1 MYEDSLNI
9 ALGPVHVFAYGAL
22 IALGLAFLLLS
33 LFALRKK
40 HDLSGDTVL
49 VYGVTALPMALICS
63 RLLFCLLDFN
73 FHSVFSLRAMLSFW
87 GGGFSMAGAL
97 LGLTLAA
104 LLTGR
109 ITRTCPL
116 RLLDGA
122 AVGFLLF
129 MICARMAEPFTELLG
144 RSRPLV
150 SEAFR
155 NSFLA
160 IGDEYDAY
168 LRTYAIEAAVAAV
181 LAVCLL
187 IYGKKQRK
195 AGDTFL
201 LLMLLM
207 GCAETLLYSL
217 RFDAHMRYSF
227 ISVQQLLFA
236 AVFAVPL
243 FLFAHR
249 YGKKLHSKKP
259 LFTALGIMAAAAGLA
274 VLLEFM
280 IDRSGVSRI
289 LLYALYFILIC
300 MPAAAG
306 CIFYQ
311 RSQA

>member
-9 ALGPVHVFAYGAL
+9 ALGPIHVFAYGAL
-22 IALGLAFLLLS
+22 IALGLFLLLLS

-40 HDLSGDTVL
+40 HSLSSDTVL
-49 VYGVTALPMALICS
+49 VYGVTALPLALVLS

-73 FHSVFSLRAMLSFW
+73 FHSVFSLRAVVAFW
-87 GGGFSMAGAL
+87 GGGFSMVGAL

-104 LLTGR
+104 FLTGKLQK
-109 ITRTCPL
+109 TCPL
-116 RLLDGA
+116 RLLDA
-122 AVGFLLF
+122 AAIGFLLF
-129 MICARMAEPFTELLG
+129 MLCARMAEPFTELLG

-150 SEAFR
+150 SKAFK

-160 IGDEYDAY
+160 MGDEYDAY
-168 LRTYAIEAAVAAV
+168 LRTYAIEAAAAAM
-181 LAVCLL
+181 LS
-187 IYGKKQRK
+187 IYLFFFQKKQRK
-195 AGDTFL
+195 AGDIFL
-201 LLMLLM
+201 MLMLLH

-227 ISVQQLLFA
+227 ISVQQLIFA

-243 FLFAHR
+243 FLFAIR
-249 YGKKLHSKKP
+249 YGKKLGKKTP
-259 LFTALGIMAAAAGLA
+259 VWIALGVMVVAAGLA
-274 VLLEFM
+274 VVLEFM

-289 LLYALYFILIC
+289 LLYALYLLLISA
-300 MPAAAG
+300 PAAAG